1 MINLRIKLKQNLKLN
16 RDINYTAIRNIY
28 IKQFSDS
35 SLERDLNKGI
45 IFELI
50 HKHSNYESLM
60 WDFWRQ
66 EKSTCIKEITNLLY
80 EISKLDIM
88 LTWDC
93 NNVLTYYID
102 TYERRNKK
110 SFFVIDDHKQ
120 DDNFV
125 DIEIPDEFI
134 QLSSKPNNLVMG
146 AEDVIKLESFIK
158 KFKTEFKHLIKSSN
172 NRIKQ
177 NTDCRNLYG
186 DF

>member
-16 RDINYTAIRNIY
+16 RDINYTAIRNIC

-125 DIEIPDEFI
+125 DVELPDEFI
-134 QLSSKPNNLVMG
+134 KKNNSFMDKEENDFEFNQDIDF
-146 AEDVIKLESFIK
+146 EDEIRSPGWLRYQKKLK
-158 KFKTEFKHLIKSSN
+158 
-172 NRIKQ
+172 
-177 NTDCRNLYG
+177 
-186 DF
+186 